1 MEFEIVDCDSNQW
14 HLFFGDSDWG
24 SLFFQGQFIQNF
36 YNEIDAIAHVEIT
49 TGSPIQSSQRVD
61 NWRIQL

>member
-1 MEFEIVDCDSNQW
+1 MEFEIIDCNGTSW
-14 HLFFGDSDWG
+14 ELFFGDSNWG
-24 SLFFQGQFIQNF
+24 KLFFQGQFIQNF
-36 YNEIDAIAHVEIT
+36 DNEVDAIAYVENQ